1 MSLLGIGAR
10 LCALFLLLAA
20 IVHLF
25 KAWMTPANLS
35 LWLGGWIAG
44 LCT

>member
-1 MSLLGIGAR
+1 MSLRGTGAR
-10 LCALFLLLAA
+10 LCALLLALAA
-20 IVHLF
+20 IVPLF
-25 KAWMTPANLS
+25 KAWMTPANLP